1 MLCAEAYEFRELG
14 APSVQREDA
23 LARHP
28 LRVELAEQTRRAAA
42 DVRVDLAADQYAVRL
57 QQVLQ
62 RRTLCQELG
71 VREHLQAN
79 GSK

>member
-1 MLCAEAYEFRELG
+1 MLYEQAYELRELG

-28 LRVELAEQTRRAAA
+28 LRVEVAEQTRRAAA
-42 DVRVDLAADQYAVRL
+42 DIRVDLAADQYAVRL
-57 QQVLQ
+57 HQVLQ

-71 VREHLQAN
+71 VREHLQGN
-79 GSK
+79 GGQ